1 MITSRLQIIKNYLPL
16 LLVLSVFSTAFAN
29 VPTSF
34 KKGIKSETPVVLT
47 TRGGDC
53 VQGSSRFD
61 MDINNVRATLLSSG
75 DVWWDLDRG
84 QYIVPKVQPGTGAK
98 AVSAIFAGAVWL
110 GGKDPVGNLKVA
122 CQTYRNGTRT
132 DFWPG
137 PLSDAAGMTETATCE
152 KWDKHF
158 IVYATDVDSLRKL
171 FNAAKAKDPQNPQ
184 IDCGAIPE
192 NVKGWPSTGNPYF
205 FDIHRFA
212 LPRTTQGLAKF
223 RDEDGDGLYN
233 PCKGDFPII
242 DVKGCEAIT
251 AIPDQM
257 IFWIYNDNGGVHTQS
272 QRSTAIQ
279 MEVQVQA
286 FAYKTNDELNDM
298 TFQRYK
304 LINRART
311 DIDSTYFAM
320 WTDPDLGCYTD
331 DYIGCDTSRN
341 LMYVYN
347 QDAIDG
353 TTGVVCDGGVNTY
366 GDKIPI
372 LGVDY
377 FRGPNNEAG
386 KEIGMSAFTYYLNEG
401 VCNPLP
407 SMTDPGTA
415 VEFYNYLTGKW
426 RDGTPFTYGGN
437 GYSQSNTRVVKYSF
451 VDAPNNTAGWTMCS
465 ANLPCGDRRT
475 IQASGPFKLKPGAVN
490 ELIVGVPFVAD
501 QAYPC
506 PDIRRLQEADDIAQ
520 ALFNNCF
527 AIFNGPDAPDMHFVE
542 LDKEI
547 VAVLT
552 NAPESNNVNEGYRE
566 KGLKIPVTAKDSVYR
581 FQGYKVYQLHDGNV
595 GITAPE
601 LENPEKSRLI
611 AQVDIQ
617 DTVTKIYNWS
627 PTPDPNF
634 GGRTIFTPIL
644 KVDAENQ
651 GVKHTFRIKEDRFAT
666 TEDKRLV
673 NHKKYYFAAIAY
685 AYNNY
690 EKFDEKKE
698 QGQREPF
705 VIGRRNGGDKDKGG
719 KAYEVLPRPIVDI
732 NLQSQYGDGPVITRL
747 DGVGTGS
754 NFLDMSEETLQKILN
769 KTFDGTIVYKPG
781 QGPINVKIYNPI
793 EVVDGNY
800 SLSLKDSN
808 LADDILDKDA
818 KWELKNTVTNEVVA
832 AERTIEKLNEQVI
845 AKFGFS
851 VSIGQKDDVGTTPTI
866 DKTNGGIGTSIEY
879 KDKAKPWLLA
889 IPDDAPFI
897 QGLNMLNYLK
907 TDVNEPDF
915 DQDPKQALSKLS
927 PYFKPYLLCDYVYR
941 TPASEL
947 PVISPA
953 WQNPSA
959 NQVKSANG
967 LYNLNNVDIVLTNDK
982 SKWSRCVVVETSAPV
997 YYEEPSGPR
1006 ANTEGNARMFDL
1018 RQAPSVGKDASAT
1031 DPNKAVG
1038 QVLPDEASANITRG
1052 MGWFPGYAIDVETG
1066 KRVNI
1071 FFGENSSY
1079 DPDLGIYD
1087 ANSRGISRDMIWNP
1101 SSQVLLQTPIG
1112 FNPAYAAFFGGQQFV
1127 YVTNQ
1132 EYDSCRL
1139 LRERLVGASFR
1150 KVTPLK
1156 GITWTSMPYLQTGSK
1171 MLSYKDGLI
1180 PNDVTIKLRVNNPY
1194 APLKGK
1200 GTNSNHPA
1208 YGFQLRGNQAKEL
1221 TTTGIDSSLN
1231 MINVVPNPYYGFS
1244 AYETTDFSTTVRIT
1258 NLPAKSTVT
1267 VYTLDGKFIRQ
1278 FKRDERP
1285 SVNSPRINPGIG
1297 AKQIE
1302 PDVQWDLKNSK
1313 GIPIASGV
1321 YLIHIDSPQGQR
1333 TLKFFAVNRQF
1344 DPSRL

>member
-1 MITSRLQIIKNYLPL
+1 MITNQLQIIKKCLSV
-16 LLVLSVFSTAFAN
+16 LLVLSAFSSMWAN

-34 KKGIKSETPVVLT
+34 KKGLKTDAPKLN
-47 TRGGDC
+47 TRADC

-61 MDINNVRATLLSSG
+61 MDVNNVRATLLSSG

-98 AVSAIFAGAVWL
+98 AVSSIFAGAVWL

-137 PLSDAAGMTETATCE
+137 PLKEATGTTDAETCE

-158 IVYATDVDSLRKL
+158 IVYATDVDSLLKL
-171 FNAAKAKDPQNPQ
+171 VAAAKAKDPNNPQ
-184 IDCGAIPE
+184 IDCGLVPE
-192 NVKGWPSTGNPYF
+192 NVKGWPSYGNPYF

-212 LPRTTQGLAKF
+212 LPRTVQGLAKF
-223 RDEDGDGLYN
+223 HDEDGDGQYD
-233 PCKGDFPII
+233 PCKGDYPVI

-272 QRSTAIQ
+272 QRSTPIQ

-320 WTDPDLGCYTD
+320 WVDPDLGCHTD
-331 DYIGCDTSRN
+331 DYIGCDTTRN

-347 QDAIDG
+347 QDALDG
-353 TTGVVCDGGVNTY
+353 TTGVVCDGSVNTY
-366 GDKIPI
+366 GDKIPV

-377 FRGPNNEAG
+377 FRGPNDETG
-386 KEIGMSAFTYYLNEG
+386 KEIGMSSFTYYLNEG

-437 GYSQSNTRVVKYSF
+437 GYNPSNPRAIKYAF
-451 VDAPNNTAGWTMCS
+451 VDAPNNAAGWTMCS

-475 IQASGPFKLKPGAVN
+475 IQASGSFKLKPGAIN
-490 ELIVGVPFVAD
+490 ELIVGVPWVAD
-501 QAYPC
+501 QTYPC

-527 AIFNGPDAPDMHFVE
+527 KIFDGPDAPDMHFVE

-547 VAVLT
+547 VVVLT
-552 NAPESNNVNEGYRE
+552 NAPESNNANETYQE
-566 KGLKIPVTAKDSVYR
+566 KGLKIPISVADPYYR
-581 FQGYKVYQLHDGNV
+581 FQGYKIYQLHDGNV
-595 GITAPE
+595 GITEPE
-601 LENPEKSRLI
+601 LENSEKARLI

-617 DTVTKIYNWS
+617 DSVTKIYNWT
-627 PTPDPNF
+627 PTDDPNF
-634 GGRTIFTPIL
+634 GGRTIYTPVL
-644 KVDAENQ
+644 KVEAENQ
-651 GVKHTFRIKEDRFAT
+651 GVRHTFRVKEDRFAT

-673 NHKKYYFAAIAY
+673 NHKKYYFAAVAY

-690 EKFDEKKE
+690 EKFDEKRE
-698 QGQREPF
+698 QGQREPYK
-705 VIGRRNGGDKDKGG
+705 IGRRNGGDKNKGG
-719 KAYEVLPRPIVDI
+719 KPYEVIPRPIVDV
-732 NLQSQYGDGPVITRL
+732 NLASQYGDGPIITRL

-754 NFLDMSEETLQKILN
+754 NFLDISEETLQKILN
-769 KTFDGTIVYKPG
+769 KTFDGSIVYKPG
-781 QGPINVKIYNPI
+781 QGPLNVKIYNPI
-793 EVVDGNY
+793 EVVDGDY
-800 SLSLKDSN
+800 TLSLKDGN
-808 LADDILDKDA
+808 MADNVLALDA
-818 KWELKNTVTNEVVA
+818 KWELKNTLTNEVVA
-832 AERTIEKLNEQVI
+832 SERTIEKLNEQVV

-851 VSIGQKDDVGTTPTI
+851 VSIGQKEDVGINPTG
-866 DKTNGGIGTSIEY
+866 DKTNGGIGTSVVY
-879 KDKAKPWLLA
+879 KDPTKPWLSG

-897 QGLNMLNYLK
+897 VGLNMLNYLK

-915 DQDPKQALSKLS
+915 NQDPKKALSTLS
-927 PYFKPYLLCDYVYR
+927 PIFKPYLLCDYVYR
-941 TPASEL
+941 TPQSDL

-959 NQVKSANG
+959 GSVKSDNG

-982 SKWSRCVVVETSAPV
+982 SKWSRCVVVETAAPY
-997 YYEEPSGPR
+997 YYEEPTGPR
-1006 ANTEGNARMFDL
+1006 VTPEGNARMFDL
-1018 RQAPSVGKDASAT
+1018 RQAPSVGKDADASNA
-1031 DPNKAVG
+1031 NKAVG
-1038 QVLPDEASANITRG
+1038 QVLPEESAAGVSKG

-1066 KRVNI
+1066 KRLNI
-1071 FFGENSSY
+1071 FFGENSSF
-1079 DPDLGIYD
+1079 DPDLGIYNAD
-1087 ANSRGISRDMIWNP
+1087 SKGINRDMIWNP

-1112 FNPAYAAFFGGQQFV
+1112 FNPGYAAFFGGQQFI

-1150 KVTPLK
+1150 KISPLK
-1156 GITWTSMPYLQTGSK
+1156 SITWTAMPLISAATK
-1171 MLSYKDGLI
+1171 MLSYKDGII

-1194 APLKGK
+1194 SPLKGK
-1200 GTNSNHPA
+1200 GTNNNHPA
-1208 YGFQLRGNQAKEL
+1208 YSFQLKGNQAKEL
-1221 TTTGIDSSLN
+1221 TTTGVDSSLN
-1231 MINVVPNPYYGFS
+1231 MINVAPNPYYGYS
-1244 AYETTDFSTTVRIT
+1244 AYEINEFSTTVKIT
-1258 NLPAKSTVT
+1258 NLPAKSTIT

-1285 SVNSPRINPGIG
+1285 LENSTRTNPGIR
-1297 AKQIE
+1297 AKQIA
-1302 PDVQWDLKNSK
+1302 PDVEWDLKNEK
-1313 GIPIASGV
+1313 GIPVASGV
-1321 YLIHIDSPQGQR
+1321 YLINVSSPQGER
-1333 TLKFFAVNRQF
+1333 TIKFFAINRQF